1 MNPGLR
7 LLLVD
12 DHALVREG
20 LARILSKA
28 QPGWQ
33 VQQAG
38 SAAEA
43 LALVDREPF
52 DLGVVDM
59 SMPGMNGM
67 ELLAALRAQGQRMP
81 LLMLSMHG
89 EEAYAMRAFKAGATG
104 YITKDQAGD
113 HLVQA
118 AQALAAGGLY
128 ATPAL
133 ARQLRL
139 NEQGRVEPLP
149 HASLSTR
156 ELQVLRQIAAG
167 DTSTQTA
174 SALGLTE
181 AVVLAAQHRLLEKL
195 KLGSVQEVLAYAQ
208 THGLL
213 D

>member
-1 MNPGLR
+1 MSAALR

-12 DHALVREG
+12 DNATVRAG
-20 LARILSKA
+20 LERLLTEA

-33 VQQAG
+33 VHQAG
-38 SAAEA
+38 SAGDA
-43 LALVDREPF
+43 LLLVTQQTF
-52 DLGVVDM
+52 DLGIVDM

-67 ELLAALRAQGQRMP
+67 ELMTALRAQGQRMP
-81 LLMLSMHG
+81 LLMLSMHA
-89 EEAYAMRAFKAGATG
+89 EEAYALRAFKAGATG

-113 HLVQA
+113 RLVQA
-118 AQALAAGGLY
+118 VQTLAAGGLY

-139 NEQGRVEPLP
+139 NEHGGVEPLP
-149 HASLSTR
+149 HASLSPR
-156 ELQVLRQIAAG
+156 ELQVLRQLAAG
-167 DTSTQTA
+167 DTPTQAA

-181 AVVLAAQHRLLEKL
+181 ALVRAAEQRVLEKL
-195 KLGSVQEVLAYAQ
+195 QLGSLQQVMVYAQ